1 MFTNANDNHS
11 HSGWNAMFVCL
22 CNPVTDGQIRRC
34 VRQGAC
40 TLSDLQMQLGVAAQC
55 GMCASSALAII
66 HEEATKP
73 GASNGAD
80 VSNARSAPMRIDTV
94 SFGL

>member
-1 MFTNANDNHS
+1 MIIIRIPGD
-11 HSGWNAMFVCL
+11 AMFVCL

-66 HEEATKP
+66 HEEAANT
-73 GASNGAD
+73 GSATGAD
-80 VSNARSAPMRIDTV
+80 MNNARSPHVRIDTV

>member
-1 MFTNANDNHS
+1 MIIIRIPGD
-11 HSGWNAMFVCL
+11 AMFVCL

-66 HEEATKP
+66 HEEAANA
-73 GASNGAD
+73 GAATGAD
-80 VSNARSAPMRIDTV
+80 MNNARSPHVRIDAV